1 MDKFALRI
9 NELIEEHRSIGKELG
24 KETEIHSVKLL
35 KGYVKLGYDIPNP
48 ETFKAYGREEF
59 LQILNC
65 EGNKLQSLESD
76 NENEC
81 NKETEKS
88 LAKLISVYFHREWTC
103 RELFGVRIQEMKE
116 LRNEIMVNNNLEKI
130 EQFEKDAFFC
140 KEMDNE
146 IKCLLDKLNELFKRA
161 DNLFRIA

>member
-1 MDKFALRI
+1 MDKYALQI
-9 NELIEEHRSIGKELG
+9 NELIEEHRSLGKELG
-24 KETEIHSVKLL
+24 EETEIHSVKLL

-81 NKETEKS
+81 NKETEKCF
-88 LAKLISVYFHREWTC
+88 AKLISVSFHREWTC

-140 KEMDNE
+140 KEMNKD
-146 IKCLLDKLNELFKRA
+146 IKFLLDKLNEFFKPADILFG
-161 DNLFRIA
+161 IA